1 MENVYFS
8 VDVEASGKD
17 PQRFSMLSL
26 GSCLVG
32 RVEDTFYREIKP
44 INQEFQEQA
53 MRIGCLG
60 LRSLEEIGKHDLT
73 YNPCYEVFNPI
84 QVMSHLQQQGEEA
97 RDVMDNFK
105 NWVIQKSEGKKPV
118 FISTPVTFDYTFV
131 SRYFSLFTIQ
141 NPFQEKQDPRAL
153 YEELIRTKD
162 LSIDQLGL
170 NTRELNQTH
179 NALEDAILQARIFEK
194 LLEFAKKK

>member
-1 MENVYFS
+1 MENIYFS

-32 RVEDTFYREIKP
+32 RVEETFYREIKP
-44 INQEFQEQA
+44 IDQEFQERA

-60 LRSLEEIGKHDLT
+60 LRSLEEIGKRDLT
-73 YNPCYEVFNPI
+73 YNPRYEVFNPI
-84 QVMSHLQQQGEEA
+84 KVMGHLQQQGEKA

-105 NWVIQKSEGKKPV
+105 NWVIQKAEGKKPV
-118 FISTPVTFDYTFV
+118 FISTPVKFDYTFV
-131 SRYFSLFTIQ
+131 TRYFSLFAIE
-141 NPFQEKQDPRAL
+141 NPFVEKQDPRKL
-153 YEELIRTKD
+153 YEELVRTKD
-162 LSIDQLGL
+162 LSIDRLGL
-170 NTRELNQTH
+170 NTKELNSSH

-194 LLEFAKKK
+194 LLEFAERK